1 MDKKDYLT
9 VKELAD
15 ILGVTRVTV
24 FRKIKG
30 GKIPAVK
37 IGRNFIIYKKNMP
50 EILGEELSD
59 KIKAEI
65 DNGIKKVVQEYSET
79 LKLLG
84 KE

>member
-1 MDKKDYLT
+1 MDKKEYLT

-15 ILGVTRVTV
+15 NLNVSRVTV

-30 GKIPAVK
+30 GKIPATR
-37 IGRNFIIYKKNMP
+37 IGRNFIIYKKNIP

-59 KIKAEI
+59 KTKAEI
-65 DNGIKKVVQEYSET
+65 DRGIKKVIKEYGET

-84 KE
+84 RE